1 METIAVEPF
10 GHLVV
15 EATAAP
21 DTEYPPLTVELD
33 GHPLF
38 DALLSRFRYWS
49 CNEPTR
55 MTWSF
60 RLPALTDASEL
71 RVHVGDAQVVVDL
84 PARRT
89 EPAPYDLFFDTPAA
103 HGRKGVYS
111 TGRPD
116 RDCSPELLSL
126 ALTLPQPILDYGCG
140 TGALVRELREAGVMA
155 FGLELD
161 TPEMRK
167 ATDPSVAPYVSYVT
181 PDKGSAFS
189 DRSFG
194 SVVCSEVL
202 EHVGDYVQVAREL
215 ERLASDSML
224 ITVPDASAIPTL
236 HQHAVVPWHLLEG
249 SHVNFF
255 SRLAV
260 RGLFEPAFEVDDE
273 YGLGRYLV
281 NGTAYF
287 TSLGMRLTRVADA
300 SDNLPGT
307 AATRRQGPKRL
318 MESLLRRRRR

>member
-1 METIAVEPF
+1 
-10 GHLVV
+10 
-15 EATAAP
+15 
-21 DTEYPPLTVELD
+21 
-33 GHPLF
+33 
-38 DALLSRFRYWS
+38 
-49 CNEPTR
+49 
-55 MTWSF
+55 
-60 RLPALTDASEL
+60 
-71 RVHVGDAQVVVDL
+71 
-84 PARRT
+84 
-89 EPAPYDLFFDTPAA
+89 
-103 HGRKGVYS
+103 
-111 TGRPD
+111 
-116 RDCSPELLSL
+116 
-126 ALTLPQPILDYGCG
+126 
-140 TGALVRELREAGVMA
+140 
-155 FGLELD
+155 
-161 TPEMRK
+161 
-167 ATDPSVAPYVSYVT
+167 
-181 PDKGSAFS
+181 
-189 DRSFG
+189 
-194 SVVCSEVL
+194 
-202 EHVGDYVQVAREL
+202 
-215 ERLASDSML
+215 ML